1 MATPTTREREAER
14 RKAKLEFVEEQI
26 SGGSLK
32 VRKMTAEERARW
44 GPAPEQ
50 ARSGRRRSR

>member
-1 MATPTTREREAER
+1 MAARTTREREAER
-14 RKAKLEFVEEQI
+14 RKVKLELVDEQI

-44 GPAPEQ
+44 GPAPDKGP
-50 ARSGRRRSR
+50 SGRRRSR